1 MQEILSF
8 EGRITVDNSNKM
20 RERLA
25 ATLKLKP
32 RELAVDMSRVASI
45 DMSGL
50 ATLVEATRIARGQGT
65 RLMLAG
71 IQGQV
76 AYLLEVTH
84 LDQLFDITVERQS
97 S

>member
-32 RELAVDMSRVASI
+32 GELTVDMSRVASI

-84 LDQLFDITVERQS
+84 LDRLFDITVERQS